1 MDSTKPRRAGNCTSG
16 SDKETRRGA
25 MYTMQ
30 RVILIPGF
38 LAVLGAVL
46 ASTAIQAA
54 AQSPL
59 KIGYINSQAI
69 IAQDPAATAAQ
80 EQFQREMVPF
90 ESELQAL
97 EVEIADLVSRY
108 QAQQITLTANA
119 RRTRQDEIV
128 QKQQGYQER
137 MAQIEAEAARR
148 QQELVQPIMERINNI
163 IQDIRSEGSYTF
175 IFDVAG
181 GGLIAADES
190 FDLTGEVMER
200 LAAGSAINVD

>member
-1 MDSTKPRRAGNCTSG
+1 MP
-16 SDKETRRGA
+16 
-25 MYTMQ
+25 
-30 RVILIPGF
+30 RVILIRGF
-38 LAVLGAVL
+38 LAVFGAVL
-46 ASTAIQAA
+46 GAPAIQAA

-69 IAQDPAATAAQ
+69 IAQDPAAAAAQ

-97 EVEIADLVSRY
+97 ETEIAGLLSRY

-119 RRTRQDEIV
+119 RRTRQDEIL

-163 IQDIRSEGSYTF
+163 IQEIRRDGSYTF

-190 FDLTGEVMER
+190 FDLTDEVMER
-200 LAAGSAINVD
+200 LAAGAQ

>member
-1 MDSTKPRRAGNCTSG
+1 MHRL
-16 SDKETRRGA
+16 
-25 MYTMQ
+25 
-30 RVILIPGF
+30 ILIPSL
-38 LAVLGAVL
+38 LAVLG
-46 ASTAIQAA
+46 STANPGA

-59 KIGYINSQAI
+59 KIGYINSQVI
-69 IAQDPAATAAQ
+69 ITQDPAATAAQ

-97 EVEIADLVSRY
+97 EQEIADLLSQY

-119 RRTRQDEIV
+119 RRTRQDAIT
-128 QKQQGYQER
+128 QRQQAYQER

-163 IQDIRSEGSYTF
+163 IQEIRSEGSYTF

-190 FDLTGEVMER
+190 FDLTSQVMER
-200 LAAGSAINVD
+200 LAAGAQ

>member
-1 MDSTKPRRAGNCTSG
+1 
-16 SDKETRRGA
+16 
-25 MYTMQ
+25 MQ
-30 RVILIPGF
+30 RVISILGF
-38 LAVLGAVL
+38 LVVLGSMATHAV
-46 ASTAIQAA
+46 

-59 KIGYINSQAI
+59 KIGYINSQVI
-69 IAQDPAATAAQ
+69 IAEDPAATAAQ

-97 EVEIADLVSRY
+97 EAEIADLMGQY

-119 RRTRQDEIV
+119 RRTRQDAIV
-128 QKQQGYQER
+128 QKQQSYQER

-148 QQELVQPIMERINNI
+148 QQELVQPIMELINNI
-163 IQDIRSEGSYTF
+163 IQEIRRAGSYTF

-190 FDLTGEVMER
+190 FDLTGEVQER
-200 LAAGSAINVD
+200 LAAGAP

>member
-1 MDSTKPRRAGNCTSG
+1 MRRAHLT
-16 SDKETRRGA
+16 
-25 MYTMQ
+25 
-30 RVILIPGF
+30 LGF
-38 LAVLGAVL
+38 LAIL
-46 ASTAIQAA
+46 AATAIQVA

-59 KIGYINSQAI
+59 KIGYINSQVI
-69 IAQDPAATAAQ
+69 IAQDPAANAAQ

-97 EVEIADLVSRY
+97 ETEIADLMSRY

-119 RRTRQDEIV
+119 RRTRQDAILR
-128 QKQQGYQER
+128 KQQAYQER
-137 MAQIEAEAARR
+137 MAEIEAEAARR

-163 IQDIRSEGSYTF
+163 IQDIRNEGSYTF

-190 FDLTGEVMER
+190 FDLTDEVMER
-200 LAAGSAINVD
+200 LAVGAQ

>member
-1 MDSTKPRRAGNCTSG
+1 MR
-16 SDKETRRGA
+16 
-25 MYTMQ
+25 

-38 LAVLGAVL
+38 LAVLGF
-46 ASTAIQAA
+46 TAIQTA

-59 KIGYINSQAI
+59 KIGYINSQVI

-97 EVEIADLVSRY
+97 EAEIADLLSRY

-119 RRTRQDEIV
+119 RRTRQDAIL
-128 QKQQGYQER
+128 QKQQAYQER
-137 MAQIEAEAARR
+137 MAQIEAEAGRR
-148 QQELVQPIMERINNI
+148 QQELVQPIMERINSI
-163 IQDIRSEGSYTF
+163 IQDIRNEGSYTF

-190 FDLTGEVMER
+190 FDLTSEVMER
-200 LAAGSAINVD
+200 LAAGAP

>member
-1 MDSTKPRRAGNCTSG
+1 
-16 SDKETRRGA
+16 
-25 MYTMQ
+25 MQ

-200 LAAGSAINVD
+200 LAAGAQ

>member
-1 MDSTKPRRAGNCTSG
+1 
-16 SDKETRRGA
+16 
-25 MYTMQ
+25 MQ
-30 RVILIPGF
+30 RVILIPGL
-38 LAVLGAVL
+38 LAALGV
-46 ASTAIQAA
+46 TGIQAA

-59 KIGYINSQAI
+59 KIGYINSQVI
-69 IAQDPAATAAQ
+69 IAEDPGATAAQ
-80 EQFQREMVPF
+80 EQFRREMVPF

-97 EVEIADLVSRY
+97 ETEIAGLVSRY

-119 RRTRQDEIV
+119 RRTRADEIS
-128 QKQQGYQER
+128 QKQQAYQER

-163 IQDIRSEGSYTF
+163 IQEIRSAGSYTF

-190 FDLTGEVMER
+190 FDLTSEVQQR
-200 LAAGSAINVD
+200 LAAGAP

>member
-1 MDSTKPRRAGNCTSG
+1 MKH
-16 SDKETRRGA
+16 
-25 MYTMQ
+25 
-30 RVILIPGF
+30 VIWIPG
-38 LAVLGAVL
+38 LLVVLGSMATHAV
-46 ASTAIQAA
+46 

-59 KIGYINSQAI
+59 KIGYINSQVI
-69 IAQDPAATAAQ
+69 IAEDPAATAAQ

-97 EVEIADLVSRY
+97 EAEIADLMSQY

-119 RRTRQDEIV
+119 RRTRQDAIV
-128 QKQQGYQER
+128 QKQQSYQER

-148 QQELVQPIMERINNI
+148 QQELVQPIMELINNI
-163 IQDIRSEGSYTF
+163 IQEIRRAGSDTF

-190 FDLTGEVMER
+190 FDLTSEVMER
-200 LAAGSAINVD
+200 LAAGAQ

>member
-1 MDSTKPRRAGNCTSG
+1 MRRVN
-16 SDKETRRGA
+16 
-25 MYTMQ
+25 
-30 RVILIPGF
+30 LIPGF

-46 ASTAIQAA
+46 GAPAIQAA

-59 KIGYINSQAI
+59 KIGYINSQVI

-97 EVEIADLVSRY
+97 ESDIADLIGRY

-119 RRTRQDEIV
+119 RRTRQGEIA
-128 QKQQGYQER
+128 QKQQAYQER

-163 IQDIRSEGSYTF
+163 IQEIRRDGSYTF

-181 GGLIAADES
+181 GGLIAADEA
-190 FDLTGEVMER
+190 FDLTDEVMER
-200 LAAGSAINVD
+200 LAAGAQ

>member
-1 MDSTKPRRAGNCTSG
+1 
-16 SDKETRRGA
+16 
-25 MYTMQ
+25 MQ
-30 RVILIPGF
+30 RVILIPGL
-38 LAVLGAVL
+38 LAALGV
-46 ASTAIQAA
+46 TGIQAA

-59 KIGYINSQAI
+59 KIGYINSQVI
-69 IAQDPAATAAQ
+69 IAEDPGATAAQ
-80 EQFQREMVPF
+80 EQFRREMVPF

-97 EVEIADLVSRY
+97 ETEIAGLVSRY

-119 RRTRQDEIV
+119 RRARADEIS
-128 QKQQGYQER
+128 QKQQAYQER

-163 IQDIRSEGSYTF
+163 IQEIRSAGSYTF

-190 FDLTGEVMER
+190 FDLTSEVQER
-200 LAAGSAINVD
+200 LAAGAP

>member
-1 MDSTKPRRAGNCTSG
+1 
-16 SDKETRRGA
+16 
-25 MYTMQ
+25 MQ
-30 RVILIPGF
+30 PVISILG
-38 LAVLGAVL
+38 LLVVLGSMATHAV
-46 ASTAIQAA
+46 

-59 KIGYINSQAI
+59 KIGYINSQVI
-69 IAQDPAATAAQ
+69 IAEDPAATAAQ

-97 EVEIADLVSRY
+97 EAEIADLMGQY

-119 RRTRQDEIV
+119 RRTRQDAIV
-128 QKQQGYQER
+128 QKQQSYQER

-148 QQELVQPIMERINNI
+148 QQELVQPIMELINNI
-163 IQDIRSEGSYTF
+163 IQEIRRAGSYTF

-200 LAAGSAINVD
+200 LAAGAQ